1 MTEPASG
8 PQPPSRPPSEK
19 PLTFG
24 VNVRRVTEAATFR
37 EEVLAAERGGMDV
50 LGMPDHLGAPAPFA
64 LLAAAAAISTR
75 LRLRTYVLNA
85 YFWNPA
91 LLAREVATLDALS
104 GGRFELGLGAGHMK
118 REHDDAGLPFPPHAR
133 RVAETEELLTEVRRR
148 LDDPGHVP
156 APVQQP
162 VPVVLGG
169 WGPRLLALAARHADV
184 VAVSGAE
191 QIRGAPPG
199 TFRIASFAEADDR
212 LAKLADLLATERPA
226 DAAPPVVD
234 ALLQQVV
241 VDRPPERA
249 AEEFVALLRDAGRDE
264 GDVGELLDSPFVLY
278 APSPE
283 DAAAE
288 LLRRRDRYGI
298 TSWSTHAA
306 SGAALSEVA
315 AQFRA

>member
-1 MTEPASG
+1 MTEPAAAA
-8 PQPPSRPPSEK
+8 K

-24 VNVRRVTEAATFR
+24 VNVRRATEAAAFR
-37 EEVLAAERGGMDV
+37 DEILAAERGGMDV
-50 LGMPDHLGAPAPFA
+50 LGLPDHLGAPAPFA
-64 LLAAAAAISTR
+64 LLAAAAAVSSR

-118 REHDDAGLPFPPHAR
+118 SEHDDAGLPFPPHAR
-133 RVAETEELLTEVRRR
+133 RVAATEELLTDVRRR
-148 LDDPGHVP
+148 LADPGHVP
-156 APVQQP
+156 EPVQRP

-169 WGPRLLALAARHADV
+169 WGPRMLALAARHADV

-191 QIRGAPPG
+191 QVRGAPPG
-199 TFRIASFAEADDR
+199 VFRLASFAEADERLAMLADR
-212 LAKLADLLATERPA
+212 LAERAAERPA
-226 DAAPPVVD
+226 DAAPPVLD

-241 VDRPPERA
+241 VDRPPEQA
-249 AEEFVALLRDAGRDE
+249 AEEFAALIRDAGRE
-264 GDVGELLDSPFVLY
+264 ADVGELLETPFVLY

-288 LLRRRDRYGI
+288 LLRRRDRWGI

-306 SGAALSEVA
+306 SGPALSEVA
-315 AQFRA
+315 AQFR

>member
-1 MTEPASG
+1 MTG
-8 PQPPSRPPSEK
+8 DQGQ

-24 VNVRRVTEAATFR
+24 VNVRHVSEATTAFR
-37 EEVLAAERGGMDV
+37 DEVLAAERGGMDV
-50 LGMPDHLGAPAPFA
+50 LGLPDHLGAPAPFA
-64 LLAAAAAISTR
+64 MLAAAAAISTR

-118 REHDDAGLPFPPHAR
+118 SEHDDAGLPFPPHAR

-148 LDDPGHVP
+148 LADPGHVP
-156 APVQQP
+156 APVQRP

-169 WGPRLLALAARHADV
+169 WGPRMLALAAKHADV
-184 VAVSGAE
+184 VAVTGAE
-191 QIRGAPPG
+191 QVPGAPAG
-199 TFRIASFAEADDR
+199 TFRIVSFAEADER
-212 LAKLADLLATERPA
+212 MALLANGLAERATDRPA

-241 VDRPPERA
+241 VDRPPEQA
-249 AEEFVALLRDAGRDE
+249 AEELVATLRAAGRE
-264 GDVGELLDSPFVLY
+264 GDVGELLGTPFVLY
-278 APSPE
+278 AESPE

-298 TSWSTHAA
+298 TSWSTHAM
-306 SGAALSEVA
+306 SGPALSEVA
-315 AQFRA
+315 AQFR

>member
-1 MTEPASG
+1 MTE
-8 PQPPSRPPSEK
+8 Q

-24 VNVRRVTEAATFR
+24 VNVRHVSEATTAFR
-37 EEVLAAERGGMDV
+37 DEILAAERGGMEV
-50 LGMPDHLGAPAPFA
+50 LAMPDHLGAPAPFS

-91 LLAREVATLDALS
+91 LLAREVATLDVLS

-118 REHDDAGLPFPPHAR
+118 SEHDDAGLPFPPHAR

-148 LDDPGHVP
+148 LADPGHVP
-156 APVQQP
+156 APVQRP

-169 WGPRLLALAARHADV
+169 WGPRMLAFAARHADV
-184 VAVSGAE
+184 VAVTGAE
-191 QIRGAPPG
+191 QVRGASPG
-199 TFRIASFAEADDR
+199 TFRIVSFAEADERMAMLKDR
-212 LAKLADLLATERPA
+212 LATDRPA
-226 DAAPPVVD
+226 DAGPPVLD

-241 VDRPPERA
+241 VDRSPEQA
-249 AEEFVALLRDAGRDE
+249 AEEFAAAVRATGRDADA
-264 GDVGELLDSPFVLY
+264 GELLASPFVLY

-298 TSWSTHAA
+298 TSWTTHAA
-306 SGAALSEVA
+306 SGPALSAVA
-315 AQFRA
+315 AQFR